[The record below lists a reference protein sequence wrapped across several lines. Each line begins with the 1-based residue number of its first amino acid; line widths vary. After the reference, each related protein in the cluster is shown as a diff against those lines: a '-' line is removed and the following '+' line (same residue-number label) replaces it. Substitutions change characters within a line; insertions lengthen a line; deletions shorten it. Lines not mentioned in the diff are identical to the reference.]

1 MANRRPD
8 LHELLDGPLNLTV
21 QDPAVSDDDH
31 RIEHLVTISF
41 RADQL
46 VRQPRDRVGLAAAGG
61 VLNQVAFNVSFRTR
75 RFMSFDWSP
84 VEKMTEAAAIARAA
98 AMSSAD
104 RFRLYADFFD
114 VVIAAKEANATLG
127 PALTRRLHEKI
138 LRRDAMNLA
147 FAKLDAL
154 KRAKQTPTNAP

>member
-1 MANRRPD
+1 
-8 LHELLDGPLNLTV
+8 
-21 QDPAVSDDDH
+21 
-31 RIEHLVTISF
+31 
-41 RADQL
+41 
-46 VRQPRDRVGLAAAGG
+46 
-61 VLNQVAFNVSFRTR
+61 
-75 RFMSFDWSP
+75 MSFAPKRDWSP
-84 VEKMTEAAAIARAA
+84 AEKMTEATAIARAA

-114 VVIAAKEANATLG
+114 VIISAKEANATFA